1 MNSRKEEV
9 KVENITMCFINILL
23 NFMPLKIKT
32 INNKFIKFVRITVD
46 PVRSGEITPNI
57 GSYDNP
63 MDK

>member
-1 MNSRKEEV
+1 
-9 KVENITMCFINILL
+9 
-23 NFMPLKIKT
+23 MPLKIKT

-46 PVRSGEITPNI
+46 PVRSEEMTPYI